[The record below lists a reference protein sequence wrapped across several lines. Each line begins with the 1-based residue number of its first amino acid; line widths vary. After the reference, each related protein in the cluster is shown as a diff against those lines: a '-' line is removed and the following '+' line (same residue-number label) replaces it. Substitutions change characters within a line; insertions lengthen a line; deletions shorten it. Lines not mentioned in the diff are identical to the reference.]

1 MKGVTTVRL
10 KCGTK
15 NIKLRLDSS
24 EKNSML
30 VVGGSRAGK
39 TFFASNFAADL
50 ITEGYQVH
58 LIDLGDKWSHSDKK
72 RLRLAGAQIV
82 QVEQQGIELVFQN
95 KKDLIDCARHI
106 VNPLNIKSEA
116 AKAVLKNIIKKLA
129 AKDNASFQFSNII
142 SSLRG
147 DNQDTQD
154 KSEWSE
160 KLADRLDGYGEIPD
174 IRFTVDQNAIFSS
187 RSTIWDLSGLD
198 ETYVKI
204 STYLLL
210 YCLFC
215 QQRNYF
221 RRDAFNT
228 SSFFEQNDLKVF
240 VVIDEFQN
248 LDCDRHAIIGTCLT
262 EGQKYKLALILL
274 TQFLSNN
281 FSEAV
286 ISQFKQGGYRF
297 YFRLTEEEAWNVS
310 RQLIYEIAKRK
321 DLAQKLAHLPVGNC
335 LMLGAHSLENR
346 TNISEDF
353 RIVQIEEELN
363 CVRRGT
369 VYAPR

>member
-1 MKGVTTVRL
+1 MKGEKTMKLICDTKTV
-10 KCGTK
+10 
-15 NIKLRLDSS
+15 NLRLDQS

-30 VVGGSRAGK
+30 IVGGSQAGK
-39 TFFASNFAADL
+39 TFFASNFAANL
-50 ITEGYQVH
+50 ITQGYQVH
-58 LIDLGDKWSHSDKK
+58 LIDLGDKWSHSDKE

-82 QVEQQGIELVFQN
+82 QVNQQGIKLVFQN
-95 KKDLIDCARHI
+95 KKELIDCARHI
-106 VNPLNIKSEA
+106 TNPLNIKSEG
-116 AKAVLKNIIKKLA
+116 AKSVLRYKISKLA
-129 AKDNASFQFSNII
+129 ERTNRSFHFKDII
-142 SSLRG
+142 SSLKS
-147 DNQDTQD
+147 DNLETQD
-154 KSEWSE
+154 ESEWSK
-160 KLADRLDGYGEIPD
+160 KLADRLDNYGEISD
-174 IRFTVDQNAIFSS
+174 IRFTVDTNAVFSS
-187 RSTIWDLSGLD
+187 TSTIWDLSGLD

-204 STYLLL
+204 STHLLL

-221 RRDAFNT
+221 RCGSFNV
-228 SSFFEQNDLKVF
+228 SSFFEQNDLKIF

-262 EGQKYKLALILL
+262 EGQKYKLNLILI
-274 TQFLSNN
+274 TQFLTNN

-310 RQLIYEIAKRK
+310 RQLVYEISKRK
-321 DLAQKLAHLPVGNC
+321 DLAQKLTHLPVGNC

-353 RIVQIEEELN
+353 RIVQIEEEPN
-363 CVRRGT
+363 RVRRGT